1 MRHISA
7 GSSNLNNMGDT
18 GLDATALARA
28 YSLHGRGVLRFL
40 ARRTFDAEV
49 AIDLTAEVFARA
61 VEGRGRFHGSVDAD
75 VERWLFAIAHH
86 VLVDYIRRGAV
97 ERRALRRLGVS
108 PPGADDADLV
118 RVEELAGFEG
128 LRARVVDG
136 LAGLTGAQRTA
147 VSLRVVDELPYSE
160 VARRMGVSEQAAR
173 AQVSRGLRALAE
185 RLDGTVAVVVEEVRG
200 S

>member
-1 MRHISA
+1 
-7 GSSNLNNMGDT
+7 MGDK
-18 GLDATALARA
+18 GLDAAGLARA
-28 YSLHGRGVLRFL
+28 YSLHGRAVLRFL

-61 VEGRGRFHGSVDAD
+61 VEGRARFKGSVDGD

-97 ERRALRRLGVS
+97 ERRALRRLGVAA
-108 PPGADDADLV
+108 PGADDADLA
-118 RVEELAGFEG
+118 RVEELAGFDG
-128 LRARVVDG
+128 LRRRVALE
-136 LAGLTGAQRTA
+136 LAGLTGAQQQA
-147 VSLRVVDELPYSE
+147 VSLRVVDELSYTE

-185 RLDGTVAVVVEEVRG
+185 RLEGTIAVVVEEVSG